1 MKLVFSDGEQHCG
14 KWLQAYLLTNYL
26 VYLIPLLVSTINYIA
41 KVILRA
47 LSYAEKSQTVTD
59 AIYRSAINM
68 MVIATINIGVVI
80 MIVNFDYGLNSPIPL
95 FQGSYRRF
103 SV

>member
-103 SV
+103 